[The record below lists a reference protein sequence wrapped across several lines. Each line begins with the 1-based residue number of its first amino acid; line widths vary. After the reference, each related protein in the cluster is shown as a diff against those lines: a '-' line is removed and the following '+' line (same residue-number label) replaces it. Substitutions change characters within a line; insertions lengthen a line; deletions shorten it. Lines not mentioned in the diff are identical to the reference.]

1 MYAQASY
8 DAKTANFLKKNEDYI
23 NKTLPQQNMSPMVKN
38 GPGSNV
44 PI

>member
-23 NKTLPQQNMSPMVKN
+23 NKTPTKYVAD
-38 GPGSNV
+38 G
-44 PI
+44 